1 MLRAHARTDAHGD
14 PEQTIQ
20 LGISG
25 VTHTVTQT
33 VLFLASY
40 SLC

>member
-1 MLRAHARTDAHGD
+1 MHGHSG
-14 PEQTIQ
+14 PEKNIQ
-20 LGISG
+20 MGISRMIH
-25 VTHTVTQT
+25 VVTQT

>member
-1 MLRAHARTDAHGD
+1 MLRAHTCRDAHSV
-14 PEQTIQ
+14 PEKNIQ
-20 LGISG
+20 MGISG
-25 VTHTVTQT
+25 IIHVVMQT